1 MAERLEFREKLAGIL
16 TLCESQNNI
25 TDKATVEAYFAED
38 NLSAEQ
44 MELVF
49 DYLLSIRA
57 FGDLNKN
64 TSRLIDIV
72 SDIMKFEKFDY
83 FKYLERYYI
92 IHADSLEDFK
102 DKIDSYPTLRGAYS
116 NEAYDWLTETIKQI
130 STDDY
135 TIR

>member
-49 DYLLSIRA
+49 DYLLS
-57 FGDLNKN
+57 K
-64 TSRLIDIV
+64 
-72 SDIMKFEKFDY
+72 K
-83 FKYLERYYI
+83 
-92 IHADSLEDFK
+92 
-102 DKIDSYPTLRGAYS
+102 
-116 NEAYDWLTETIKQI
+116 
-130 STDDY
+130 
-135 TIR
+135 